1 MNYLQTLGL
10 GSVVK
15 VPFTGFFFFYRA
27 MILSLTLLKRLTGCV
42 QKILGE
48 LVHLS

>member
-1 MNYLQTLGL
+1 MNYLQTLSL

-15 VPFTGFFFFYRA
+15 VPFTGFFFYRA
-27 MILSLTLLKRLTGCV
+27 MILSLTLLKRLTGCE

-48 LVHLS
+48 LVHLN